1 METTQGRKDITF
13 PRQDIFKD
21 ANELAF
27 ERSFTSSRVELL
39 NPVTAQNSKILSEQ
53 IAALW
58 LETIQE
64 IEAIGGRSR
73 HIPEEGRTLDEDLQ
87 DAIVSI
93 ATQVW
98 SLTTPQYPNGT
109 RVYNMISTWV
119 QICCELGS
127 RAIAQFSIHSR
138 LELEKSH
145 DAQGM

>member
-1 METTQGRKDITF
+1 MATTQGRKDITF

-39 NPVTAQNSKILSEQ
+39 NPVTAQNSKILSEP

-87 DAIVSI
+87 DASGCSLNWMSFIAFTASPGHCPPRSI
-93 ATQVW
+93 R
-98 SLTTPQYPNGT
+98 GG
-109 RVYNMISTWV
+109 RVGLS
-119 QICCELGS
+119 
-127 RAIAQFSIHSR
+127 
-138 LELEKSH
+138 
-145 DAQGM
+145 